1 MNKLFM
7 EIMGFY
13 SPIALSLPGMRAS
26 GLKAYA
32 KAQRG
37 KVADLVTEAD
47 FHVQEKLK
55 EFAQLQ
61 GWQFWGEEGDSQG
74 DKEQYDES
82 RAYLLITDP
91 IEGTNNF
98 VAGKDDQWGSVVAL
112 VDIRKK
118 EPVIG
123 IVAHPSKRLFYTA
136 IKGSGA
142 FIYYYD
148 EQARL
153 LRKEKMCQ
161 KPEFEEFTYNNSPHF
176 DTKLQKQV
184 ERFFALGKTEDRKTS
199 DSLEASRKPVTI
211 KGKRFVAPQ
220 SGALEAV
227 RYRGTIYFNTSNE
240 MAAVFAI
247 LNELGGKVTDGY
259 GKPWHL
265 GINSLIAARNKTD
278 YEFLKN
284 LQTFL

>member
-1 MNKLFM
+1 MMNKLFM
-7 EIMGFY
+7 EIMSFY
-13 SPIALSLPGMRAS
+13 SPIALSLPGMRAQ
-26 GLKAYA
+26 GIKAYA

-37 KVADLVTEAD
+37 KIADLVTEAD
-47 FHVQEKLK
+47 LYMQEKLK
-55 EFAQLQ
+55 QLAQRQ
-61 GWQFWGEEGDSQG
+61 GWQFWGEEGSDNR
-74 DKEQYDES
+74 EQYDES
-82 RAYLLITDP
+82 MAYLLITDP

-184 ERFFALGKTEDRKTS
+184 ENFLRLGKTEDRKTS
-199 DSLEASRKPVTI
+199 NLPEASMKPVI
-211 KGKRFVAPQ
+211 IHGKRFVAPQ

-227 RYRGTIYFNTSNE
+227 RYRGTIYFHTSNE

-278 YEFLKN
+278 YDFLKN

>member
-1 MNKLFM
+1 MLNKLFR

-13 SPIALSLPGMRAS
+13 SPIALSLPGMRAQR
-26 GLKAYA
+26 LKAYA
-32 KAQRG
+32 KARRG
-37 KVADLVTEAD
+37 KIADLVTEAD
-47 FHVQEKLK
+47 FYMQEKLRQ
-55 EFAQLQ
+55 FAQRQ

-82 RAYLLITDP
+82 RKYLLITDP
-91 IEGTNNF
+91 VEGTNNY

-112 VDIRKK
+112 VDVRKK
-118 EPVIG
+118 QPVIG
-123 IVAHPSKRLFYTA
+123 IVAHPSKRLFYTG

-153 LRKEKMCQ
+153 LRKEKMGK
-161 KPEFEEFTYNNSPHF
+161 KPEFPGFTYNNSPHF

-184 ERFFALGKTEDRKTS
+184 ENFLRL
-199 DSLEASRKPVTI
+199 I
-211 KGKRFVAPQ
+211 QGKRFVDPE
-220 SGALEAV
+220 SGALEAI
-227 RYRGTIYFNTSNE
+227 RYKGTIYFKTSNE

-259 GKPWHL
+259 GKSWHL

-278 YEFLKN
+278 YDFLKKIYDRSVRA
-284 LQTFL
+284 